1 MKKISLVV
9 FSVILA
15 CVMLVSCGKNT
26 TLDTDAAR
34 AAVEELGLYPASM
47 VAVSDGELAA
57 MGLTKDNIEK
67 YVIGL
72 PLMNVQASLYI
83 AVLPKE
89 GFEADVKNELESY
102 MTSYENTW
110 SQYLPDQ
117 YELVENRLVTEI
129 KTGEGTYY
137 VYIISENNERVLEAL
152 NSAVTEAK

>member
-1 MKKISLVV
+1 MKKISLVA

-89 GFEADVKNELESY
+89 GFEADVKSELESY